1 MKYLQRIDL
10 YFPWSSKLL
19 NVVQLNQS
27 QQKKQLLNSSFE
39 SARSQFSQQLKVNS
53 KVGKTSKYQLSKKE
67 NFQMKAEKEP
77 EQLVTITGFFSFDIN
92 TVLSMLMVRIE
103 KNINQ
108 DCLLIQYQILQTK
121 IIRIVW
127 ETERKIEKKNRGK
140 SADSRNKQCKH
151 Y

>member
-1 MKYLQRIDL
+1 
-10 YFPWSSKLL
+10 
-19 NVVQLNQS
+19 
-27 QQKKQLLNSSFE
+27 
-39 SARSQFSQQLKVNS
+39 
-53 KVGKTSKYQLSKKE
+53 
-67 NFQMKAEKEP
+67 MKAEKEP
-77 EQLVTITGFFSFDIN
+77 EQLLIITGFFSFDIN

-108 DCLLIQYQILQTK
+108 DYLLIQYQILQTK

>member
-1 MKYLQRIDL
+1 
-10 YFPWSSKLL
+10 
-19 NVVQLNQS
+19 
-27 QQKKQLLNSSFE
+27 
-39 SARSQFSQQLKVNS
+39 
-53 KVGKTSKYQLSKKE
+53 
-67 NFQMKAEKEP
+67 MKAEKEP

-127 ETERKIEKKNRGK
+127 ETERKIEKKNREK

>member
-1 MKYLQRIDL
+1 
-10 YFPWSSKLL
+10 
-19 NVVQLNQS
+19 
-27 QQKKQLLNSSFE
+27 
-39 SARSQFSQQLKVNS
+39 
-53 KVGKTSKYQLSKKE
+53 
-67 NFQMKAEKEP
+67 MKAEKEP
-77 EQLVTITGFFSFDIN
+77 EQLLIITGFFSFDIN

>member
-1 MKYLQRIDL
+1 MK
-10 YFPWSSKLL
+10 
-19 NVVQLNQS
+19 
-27 QQKKQLLNSSFE
+27 
-39 SARSQFSQQLKVNS
+39 
-53 KVGKTSKYQLSKKE
+53 T
-67 NFQMKAEKEP
+67 EKEP
-77 EQLVTITGFFSFDIN
+77 EQLMIITGFFSFDIN

-121 IIRIVW
+121 IIRIIW
-127 ETERKIEKKNRGK
+127 DTERKIEKKNRGK